1 MGQGGGAMRK
11 DRIDAAGALGLGGLA
26 FLFATNQIAISI
38 AVEGFAPAFAA
49 ALRSVLAAGVVAL
62 WLGLR
67 GRPLGLGWG
76 DAGRGLALGAA
87 FAAEF
92 LCLFH
97 ALDLTTVP
105 RATIMLYSM
114 PVWLAIGAHLLLPGE
129 RITPTRAAGL
139 GLAFAGMALALAGN
153 ADSAAGDL
161 RGDLLAVCAALGWA
175 GLTLM
180 ARFAGARGMGP
191 ETQLLWMLIG
201 SAPVM
206 AAAAAFEGAA
216 LRAPDLGSVLALL
229 HQSVIVA
236 AAGFLMWFRLLARY
250 PASSVAAAG
259 LLTPVLAI
267 ALGWAVLGDPVGPGL
282 ILAGALVIGG
292 LVLVNRTGAPGTA
305 RR

>member
-1 MGQGGGAMRK
+1 MTRR
-11 DRIDAAGALGLGGLA
+11 DRIDVAGALALGGLA
-26 FLFATNQIAISI
+26 FLFATNQIAISV
-38 AVEGFAPAFAA
+38 AVDGFAPAFAA
-49 ALRSVLAAGVVAL
+49 ALRSVIAAGVVAL
-62 WLGLR
+62 WLLAR
-67 GRPLGLGWG
+67 GRPLGLGRR

-114 PVWLAIGAHLLLPGE
+114 PVWLAIGAHLFLPGE

-139 GLAFAGMALALAGN
+139 GLAFAGMALALVAGSE
-153 ADSAAGDL
+153 AGAGDAKGDL

-175 GLTLM
+175 GLTLL
-180 ARFAGARGMGP
+180 ARQAGARGMGA
-191 ETQLLWMLIG
+191 EAQLLWMLIG
-201 SAPVM
+201 SAPIM
-206 AAAAAFEGAA
+206 AGAAALEGAA
-216 LRAPDLGSVLALL
+216 LRAPDLGSILALL

-236 AAGFLMWFRLLARY
+236 AIGFLMWFRLLARY

-267 ALGWAVLGDPVGPGL
+267 ALGWAVLGDPVGPELLG
-282 ILAGALVIGG
+282 AGALVIGG
-292 LVLVNRTGAPGTA
+292 LVLVNRTGAPGPA